1 MNENKL
7 FKLDMGEFILKC
19 IIIYKINKLKF
30 LLYIFEVYVIF
41 KVKFKI
47 IKLLMNYFLD
57 MVFF

>member
-47 IKLLMNYFLD
+47 IKLLMNYF
-57 MVFF
+57 